1 MPRRDRVQIVADI
14 LDAAKEGAKQ
24 TQIMYRARLS
34 YKFLKEYMRRLIEEG
49 LLTKDETAQKY
60 VTSKKGLQY
69 LSSYDYLKRSITVVE
84 NKKARLRELVQGE

>member
-14 LDAAKEGAKQ
+14 LAAAKEGAKQ

-34 YKFLKEYMRRLIEEG
+34 YKFLKEYMERLLKEG
-49 LLTKDETAQKY
+49 LLTKDETARKY

-69 LSSYDYLKRSITVVE
+69 LSSFDYLKRSITIVE
-84 NKKARLRELVQGE
+84 SKKARLRELVQEE